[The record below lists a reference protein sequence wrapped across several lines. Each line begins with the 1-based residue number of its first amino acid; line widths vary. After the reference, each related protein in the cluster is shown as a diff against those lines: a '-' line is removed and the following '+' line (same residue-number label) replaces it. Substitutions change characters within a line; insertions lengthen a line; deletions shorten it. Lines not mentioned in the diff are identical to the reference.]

1 MMSEIDKPARLAL
14 LVAADRVEWPL
25 NLSVSTPAAPI
36 IETSHPE
43 IVDVTTGLCGATE
56 PNNN

>member
-43 IVDVTTGLCGATE
+43 IVDVTTGLCGATST
-56 PNNN
+56 